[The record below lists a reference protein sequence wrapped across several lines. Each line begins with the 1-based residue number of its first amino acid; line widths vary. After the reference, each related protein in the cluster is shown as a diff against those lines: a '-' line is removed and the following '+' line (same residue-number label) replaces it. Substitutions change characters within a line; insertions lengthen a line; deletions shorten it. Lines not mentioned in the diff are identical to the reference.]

1 MSSIDSGY
9 ARIVT
14 QRVPHEANRYRWHV
28 LRYLRTC
35 TYPATITE
43 LSEYV
48 GPRVGTEPAV
58 VEGTIR
64 ERDLPALADCGAIEY
79 DSQSQLA
86 CLQDERG
93 SFGDRVREALAAGT
107 ISHLKP
113 PRLDWLSDEDSV
125 TPDHIDPP
133 SPSGGY

>member
-1 MSSIDSGY
+1 MSRTDSGC

-14 QRVPHEANRYRWHV
+14 QRVPYEANRYRWHV

-35 TYPATITE
+35 TYPATPTE

-48 GPRVGTEPAV
+48 GPRVGTRPAV
-58 VEGTIR
+58 VEETIR

-79 DSQSQLA
+79 DPQSQLA
-86 CLQDERG
+86 CFQDDGG
-93 SFGDRVREALAAGT
+93 SFADQVRRALTAGT

-113 PRLDWLSDEDSV
+113 PRLESIPTEE
-125 TPDHIDPP
+125 PDAPSTDAP
-133 SPSGGY
+133 SPVDRY